1 MARFFNTAGP
11 CRPELHY
18 MLPPER
24 RLPDVERLIAE
35 QQYFVVHAPRQVG
48 KTTTCRALARRL
60 TDSGLY
66 AALWTSCET
75 GQSRGPDLEGNLAA
89 VLEAMRLKAEQSLPE
104 ELRPPA
110 ADAGLPPKSR
120 LADLLDRWARAC
132 PRPLVLFLDE
142 IDSLYDDTLI
152 SVLRQ
157 LRDGFPERPRFFPQS
172 VILVGLRDVRD
183 YKLEARPDSA
193 SLGSASPFNVSVESL
208 TLANFSQAEI
218 GELYVQHTAEQGQRF
233 EPAAIERAFQLTR
246 GQPWLVNALARQ
258 AVEVVAP
265 NPRQTI
271 GQAEIE
277 RAAAILIER
286 RDTHLDSL
294 IDRLREP
301 RVQRVIAPMLA
312 GDLVLGDR
320 IDDDIAYVEDLGLV
334 ERRSGH
340 LEIAN
345 EIYREVIPRALA
357 SVTQGTI
364 YHQTAWYLDADGRLD
379 LRKLLQGF
387 VNFWREHGEPML
399 ASQPYHEVAAQL
411 VLMSFLQRILNGGGV
426 LDREY
431 AVGAGRMDLCL
442 RWPAP
447 TGWQRE
453 ALELKVWRTGQSDPL
468 AQGLDQLANY
478 VLRLGLSHGV
488 LVIFDQR
495 SNASPIHQRGSF
507 DDRKYNGLELVV
519 LRL

>member
-24 RLPDVERLIAE
+24 RLPDVERLIEA

-48 KTTTCRALARRL
+48 KTTTCRALAKRL
-60 TDSGLY
+60 SDSGRY
-66 AALWTSCET
+66 TALWTSCET

-89 VLEAMRLKAEQSLPE
+89 VLEAMRLKADQNLPP
-104 ELRPPA
+104 ELRPPP
-110 ADAGLPPKSR
+110 ADAAIPPKSR
-120 LADLLDRWARAC
+120 LADLLARWAQSS

-142 IDSLYDDTLI
+142 IDALYDDTLI

-157 LRDGFPERPRFFPQS
+157 LRDGFTERPAFFPQS
-172 VILVGLRDVRD
+172 VILIGLRDVRD
-183 YKLEARPDSA
+183 YKLEARPESA

-208 TLANFSQAEI
+208 TLANFSRDEI
-218 GELYVQHTAEQGQRF
+218 AELYGQHTAEQGQVF
-233 EPAAIERAFQLTR
+233 TEAAIDRAFELTG

-265 NPRQTI
+265 DLRQEV
-271 GQAEIE
+271 GRAEID

-312 GDLVLGDR
+312 GDLILGDR
-320 IDDDIAYVEDLGLV
+320 IDDDIAYAEDLGLV

-345 EIYREVIPRALA
+345 AIYHEVIPRALA
-357 SVTQGTI
+357 GVTQGTI
-364 YHQTAWYLDADGRLD
+364 YHQTSWYLDGEGKLD
-379 LRKLLQGF
+379 IAKLLHGF
-387 VNFWREHGEPML
+387 VEFWRQHGEPML

-411 VLMSFLQRILNGGGV
+411 VLMSFLQRILNGGGI
-426 LDREY
+426 LEREY
-431 AVGAGRMDLCL
+431 AVGSGRLDLCL
-442 RWPAP
+442 RWPIAG
-447 TGWQRE
+447 GWQLE
-453 ALELKVWRTGQSDPL
+453 ALELKVWRSGQRDPTNPGVEQL
-468 AQGLDQLANY
+468 GNYLD
-478 VLRLGLSHGV
+478 RLGLDHGT

-495 SNASPIHQRGSF
+495 ATAPPISERGHFEQRLLQAKTL
-507 DDRKYNGLELVV
+507 RI